1 MHSILQKSQVAFS
14 AATLAML
21 LVVGS
26 PAVAFAR
33 GSEPETVSSTA
44 TGTTTSENS
53 TVSETTRSE
62 TGATTSSSTSDDNA
76 MSQTKSGKRKLET
89 PDKSHSVVKTDAERQ
104 KTCEERKTG
113 LDTKFVSITR
123 NSQAYQSR
131 IDDVYTKVLAY
142 KVSSNLNPTGF
153 ADFTA
158 AANVA
163 RAAAHKSVAALAAA
177 PPAVDCTSKAVAGN
191 VADFKKLAATART
204 DLKAYKMAVKAV
216 VKSLRDS
223 QPKATTTTTTNTDT
237 KSTEGTR

>member
-14 AATLAML
+14 AATLTML

-33 GSEPETVSSTA
+33 GSEPEAVSTTA
-44 TGTTTSENS
+44 TGTTTSSS
-53 TVSETTRSE
+53 TAGETTHTE
-62 TGATTSSSTSDDNA
+62 AGATTSSSTSDDSA
-76 MSQTKSGKRKLET
+76 MSQTKSGSPHQEST
-89 PDKSHSVVKTDAERQ
+89 AKSHGVVKTDAERQ

-113 LDTKFVSITR
+113 LDSKFASITR

-142 KVSSNLNPTGF
+142 QVSSKLNPTGF
-153 ADFTA
+153 ADLTTA
-158 AANVA
+158 AN
-163 RAAAHKSVAALAAA
+163 AAKATAHKSVAALAAA
-177 PPAVDCTSKAVAGN
+177 SPAVDCTSKSVAGS

-204 DLKAYKMAVKAV
+204 DLKTYKMAVKAV

-223 QPKATTTTTTNTDT
+223 KPKATTTTTTNTET

>member
-33 GSEPETVSSTA
+33 GGEPEAVSTTA
-44 TGTTTSENS
+44 TRTTTSENS
-53 TVSETTRSE
+53 TVSETTHTE
-62 TGATTSSSTSDDNA
+62 AGATTSSSTSDDSA
-76 MSQTKSGKRKLET
+76 MSQTKSGGRHQEVSAKA
-89 PDKSHSVVKTDAERQ
+89 HSVVKTDAERQ

-113 LDTKFVSITR
+113 LDTKFASITR

-142 KVSSNLNPTGF
+142 QVSSKLNPMGF
-153 ADFTA
+153 ADLTA
-158 AANVA
+158 AANAA
-163 RAAAHKSVAALAAA
+163 RATAHKSVTALAAA
-177 PPAVDCTSKAVAGN
+177 APAVDCTSKSVAGN

>member
-1 MHSILQKSQVAFS
+1 MHSILQKSQVVFS

-21 LVVGS
+21 LAVGS

-33 GSEPETVSSTA
+33 GGEPETVSSTA
-44 TGTTTSENS
+44 TGTTTSSS
-53 TVSETTRSE
+53 TASETTHTE
-62 TGATTSSSTSDDNA
+62 AGATTSSSTSDDSA
-76 MSQTKSGKRKLET
+76 MSQTKSASRHQEPT
-89 PDKSHSVVKTDAERQ
+89 AKSHSVVKTDAERQ

-113 LDTKFVSITR
+113 LDTKFASITR

-142 KVSSNLNPTGF
+142 QVSSKLNPTGF
-153 ADFTA
+153 ADLTDTATA
-158 AANVA
+158 A
-163 RAAAHKSVAALAAA
+163 RAVAHKSVTTLATAS
-177 PPAVDCTSKAVAGN
+177 PAVDCTSKSVAGN

-204 DLKAYKMAVKAV
+204 DLKAYKIAVKAV

-223 QPKATTTTTTNTDT
+223 KPKATTSTTTNTDT